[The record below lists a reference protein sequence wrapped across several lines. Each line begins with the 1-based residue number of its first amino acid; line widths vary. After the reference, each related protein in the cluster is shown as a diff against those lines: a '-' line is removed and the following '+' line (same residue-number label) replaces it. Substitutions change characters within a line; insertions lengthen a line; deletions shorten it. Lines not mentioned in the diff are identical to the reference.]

1 MIRLMSSVKS
11 PARQP
16 ELFENVPTPDSPGGG
31 NRTAEGA
38 ETVLETISPS
48 RAGDF
53 KQCPLLFRFRAID
66 RLPEPVTPPQARG
79 TTAHLALERLFDL
92 AAAERTPDRLF
103 DLFREEWTA
112 LRATPEYSGLFED
125 LDAERQWGIDS
136 LRVVANYTRLE
147 DPTSVAPV
155 ERELKL
161 AEDLGEIVV
170 RGILDR
176 MDERPDGKLVI
187 IDYKT
192 GAAPPER
199 FALPAFFA
207 LKIYALLVQRQ
218 RGRTPAELRLMYLG
232 NSTVYS
238 IEIDRNTLDG
248 IERQLLALSTTIR
261 AAIERDNFP
270 PKPSA
275 LCRWCAFQDLCRRAR
290 PMPSPSPTYPSTSGQ
305 WSVVSGQWSV
315 VSGQWSVN
323 GLERE

>member
-1 MIRLMSSVKS
+1 MSSVE
-11 PARQP
+11 PAARQP
-16 ELFENVPTPDSPGGG
+16 ALFEKVPGPESP
-31 NRTAEGA
+31 EGETRPA
-38 ETVLETISPS
+38 DGAKTVLETISPS

-92 AAAERTPDRLF
+92 AAAERTPERLF

-112 LRATPEYSGLFED
+112 LRATPEYSGLFDD

-136 LRVVANYTRLE
+136 LRVVANYARLE
-147 DPTSVAPV
+147 DPTSVTPV
-155 ERELKL
+155 ERELML

-176 MDERPDGKLVI
+176 MDERPDGELVI

-192 GAAPPER
+192 GTAPPER

-218 RGRTPAELRLMYLG
+218 SGRTPAELRLMYLG

-248 IERQLLALSTTIR
+248 IERQILALATTIR
-261 AAIERDNFP
+261 AALERDNFP

-275 LCRWCAFQDLCRRAR
+275 LCRWCSFQDLC
-290 PMPSPSPTYPSTSGQ
+290 PEGQ
-305 WSVVSGQWSV
+305 AYAKPEPALPLG
-315 VSGQWSVN
+315 
-323 GLERE
+323 

>member
-1 MIRLMSSVKS
+1 MSSVK
-11 PARQP
+11 PAARQP
-16 ELFENVPTPDSPGGG
+16 ALFEKVPGPESPEGET
-31 NRTAEGA
+31 RTADGA
-38 ETVLETISPS
+38 KTVLETISPS

-92 AAAERTPDRLF
+92 AAAERTPERLF
-103 DLFREEWTA
+103 DLFRQEWTA
-112 LRATPEYSGLFED
+112 LRATPEYSDLFDD

-136 LRVVANYTRLE
+136 LRVVANYARLE
-147 DPTSVAPV
+147 DPTSVTPV
-155 ERELKL
+155 ERELML
-161 AEDLGEIVV
+161 AEDLGDVVV

-176 MDERPDGKLVI
+176 MDERPDGELVI

-192 GAAPPER
+192 GTAPPER

-218 RGRTPAELRLMYLG
+218 SGRTPAELRLMYLG

-248 IERQLLALSTTIR
+248 IERQILALATTIR
-261 AAIERDNFP
+261 AALERDNFP

-275 LCRWCAFQDLCRRAR
+275 LCRWCSFQDLC
-290 PMPSPSPTYPSTSGQ
+290 PEGQ
-305 WSVVSGQWSV
+305 AYAKPEPALPLG
-315 VSGQWSVN
+315 
-323 GLERE
+323 

>member
-1 MIRLMSSVKS
+1 MSSEN
-11 PARQP
+11 PAARQAP
-16 ELFENVPTPDSPGGG
+16 LFENVPGPDSPGGG
-31 NRTAEGA
+31 TRTADGA
-38 ETVLETISPS
+38 KNVLETISPS

-92 AAAERTPDRLF
+92 AAAERTPERLF

-112 LRATPEYSGLFED
+112 LRATPEYSGLFDD

-136 LRVVANYTRLE
+136 LRVVANYARLE
-147 DPTSVAPV
+147 DPTSVTPV

-176 MDERPDGKLVI
+176 MDERPDGELVI

-192 GAAPPER
+192 GTAPPER

-218 RGRTPAELRLMYLG
+218 TGRTPAELRLMYLG
-232 NSTVYS
+232 NATVYS
-238 IEIDRNTLDG
+238 IEVDRNTLDG
-248 IERQLLALSTTIR
+248 IERQLLALSNTIR
-261 AAIERDNFP
+261 AAVEGDNFP

-275 LCRWCAFQDLCRRAR
+275 LCRWCAFQDLCPEGQAYAR
-290 PMPSPSPTYPSTSGQ
+290 PEPALPLGQ
-305 WSVVSGQWSV
+305 
-315 VSGQWSVN
+315 
-323 GLERE
+323 

>member
-1 MIRLMSSVKS
+1 MIRLMSSEKTA
-11 PARQP
+11 ARQP
-16 ELFENVPTPDSPGGG
+16 ALFENPPMPDSPAGGP
-31 NRTAEGA
+31 RTADGS
-38 ETVLETISPS
+38 ETLLETISPS

-53 KQCPLLFRFRAID
+53 KQCPRLFRFRAID

-92 AAAERTPDRLF
+92 AAAERTPERLF

-112 LRATPEYSGLFED
+112 LRATPEYSCLFDD

-136 LRVVANYTRLE
+136 LRVVANYTRME
-147 DPTSVAPV
+147 DPTSIAPI
-155 ERELKL
+155 ERELML

-176 MDERPDGKLVI
+176 MDERPDGELVI

-199 FALPAFFA
+199 YALSAFFA

-238 IEIDRNTLDG
+238 IEIDRNTLEG
-248 IERQLLALSTTIR
+248 IERQLLALTTTMR
-261 AAIERDNFP
+261 AAVEGDNFP

-275 LCRWCAFQDLCRRAR
+275 LCRWCAFQDLC
-290 PMPSPSPTYPSTSGQ
+290 PEGQ
-305 WSVVSGQWSV
+305 AYAKPEPALPLG
-315 VSGQWSVN
+315 
-323 GLERE
+323 

>member
-1 MIRLMSSVKS
+1 MSSVK
-11 PARQP
+11 PAARQP
-16 ELFENVPTPDSPGGG
+16 ALFDNVPGPASPAGGTG
-31 NRTAEGA
+31 TADGSRTA
-38 ETVLETISPS
+38 LETISPS

-92 AAAERTPDRLF
+92 TAAERTPERLF

-112 LRATPEYSGLFED
+112 LRATPEYSGLFDD

-136 LRVVANYTRLE
+136 LHVVANYTLME
-147 DPTSVAPV
+147 DPTSIAPV
-155 ERELKL
+155 ERELML

-176 MDERPDGKLVI
+176 MDERPDGELVI

-192 GAAPPER
+192 GRAPPER
-199 FALPAFFA
+199 YALPAFFA

-218 RGRTPAELRLMYLG
+218 SGRTPAELRLMYLG

-238 IEIDRNTLDG
+238 IEIDRNTLEG
-248 IERQLLALSTTIR
+248 IERQVLALATTMR
-261 AAIERDNFP
+261 AAVESDNFP

-275 LCRWCAFQDLCRRAR
+275 LCRWCAFQDLCPEGQAYAR
-290 PMPSPSPTYPSTSGQ
+290 PEPALP
-305 WSVVSGQWSV
+305 
-315 VSGQWSVN
+315 
-323 GLERE
+323 LD

>member
-1 MIRLMSSVKS
+1 MIRLMSSVDP

-16 ELFENVPTPDSPGGG
+16 ALFENVPGPGSPAGGS
-31 NRTAEGA
+31 RTADGA
-38 ETVLETISPS
+38 RTVLETISPS

-92 AAAERTPDRLF
+92 TAVERTPERLF

-125 LDAERQWGIDS
+125 LDTERQWGIDS
-136 LRVVANYTRLE
+136 LRVVANYTRME

-155 ERELKL
+155 ERELML
-161 AEDLGEIVV
+161 AEDLGEVVV

-176 MDERPDGKLVI
+176 MDERPDGELVI

-192 GAAPPER
+192 GNAPPER
-199 FALPAFFA
+199 YALPAFFA

-218 RGRTPAELRLMYLG
+218 TGRTPAELRLMYLG

-238 IEIDRNTLDG
+238 IEVDRNTLNG
-248 IERQLLALSTTIR
+248 IERQILALTTTIR
-261 AAIERDNFP
+261 AAVKRDNFP

-275 LCRWCAFQDLCRRAR
+275 LCRWCAFQDLCPEGQAHAA
-290 PMPSPSPTYPSTSGQ
+290 PEPTLPLVGDSPATT
-305 WSVVSGQWSV
+305 
-315 VSGQWSVN
+315 
-323 GLERE
+323 

>member
-1 MIRLMSSVKS
+1 MSSVK
-11 PARQP
+11 PAARQP
-16 ELFENVPTPDSPGGG
+16 ALFDNVPGPASPAGGTG
-31 NRTAEGA
+31 TADGSRTA
-38 ETVLETISPS
+38 LETISPS

-66 RLPEPVTPPQARG
+66 RLPEPVTAPQARG

-92 AAAERTPDRLF
+92 TAAERTPERLF

-112 LRATPEYSGLFED
+112 LRATAEYSGLFDD

-136 LRVVANYTRLE
+136 LRVVANYTGLE
-147 DPTSVAPV
+147 DPTTVAPI
-155 ERELKL
+155 ERELML
-161 AEDLGEIVV
+161 TEDLGEIVV

-176 MDERPDGKLVI
+176 MDERPDGELVI

-199 FALPAFFA
+199 YALPAFFA

-238 IEIDRNTLDG
+238 IEIDRNTLEG
-248 IERQLLALSTTIR
+248 IERQLLALTATIR
-261 AAIERDNFP
+261 AAVESDNFP

-275 LCRWCAFQDLCRRAR
+275 LCRWCAFQDLCPEGQAYAR
-290 PMPSPSPTYPSTSGQ
+290 PEPALPLDQ
-305 WSVVSGQWSV
+305 
-315 VSGQWSVN
+315 
-323 GLERE
+323 

>member
-1 MIRLMSSVKS
+1 MILLMSSLKS
-11 PARQP
+11 AARQP
-16 ELFENVPTPDSPGGG
+16 ALFENVPTPDSPVGGD
-31 NRTAEGA
+31 RTDASS

-92 AAAERTPDRLF
+92 AAAERTPERLF

-125 LDAERQWGIDS
+125 LDTERKWGIDS

-155 ERELKL
+155 ERELML

-218 RGRTPAELRLMYLG
+218 TGRTPAELRLMYLG

-275 LCRWCAFQDLCRRAR
+275 LCRWCSFQDLC
-290 PMPSPSPTYPSTSGQ
+290 PEGQ
-305 WSVVSGQWSV
+305 AYAKPEP
-315 VSGQWSVN
+315 N
-323 GLERE
+323 LPLD

>member
-1 MIRLMSSVKS
+1 MIRLMSSVNP
-11 PARQP
+11 PAHQP
-16 ELFENVPTPDSPGGG
+16 ALFENVPGPDSPAGGT
-31 NRTAEGA
+31 RTADA
-38 ETVLETISPS
+38 AQTLLETISPS

-92 AAAERTPDRLF
+92 TAVERTPERLF

-112 LRATPEYSGLFED
+112 LRTTPEYSGLFDD

-136 LRVVANYTRLE
+136 LRVVANYTRME

-155 ERELKL
+155 ERELML
-161 AEDLGEIVV
+161 AEDLGEVVV

-176 MDERPDGKLVI
+176 MDERPDGELVI

-192 GAAPPER
+192 GNAPPER
-199 FALPAFFA
+199 YALPAFFA

-218 RGRTPAELRLMYLG
+218 TGRTPAELRLMYLG

-238 IEIDRNTLDG
+238 IEVDRNTLDG
-248 IERQLLALSTTIR
+248 IERQILALTTTIR
-261 AAIERDNFP
+261 AAVEGDNFP

-275 LCRWCAFQDLCRRAR
+275 LCRWCAFQDLCPEGQAQAA
-290 PMPSPSPTYPSTSGQ
+290 PEPTLPLGGDSPATA
-305 WSVVSGQWSV
+305 
-315 VSGQWSVN
+315 
-323 GLERE
+323 

>member
-1 MIRLMSSVKS
+1 MSSVK
-11 PARQP
+11 PAARQP
-16 ELFENVPTPDSPGGG
+16 ALFEKVPGPESPEGET
-31 NRTAEGA
+31 RTADGA
-38 ETVLETISPS
+38 KTVLETISPS

-92 AAAERTPDRLF
+92 AAAERTPERLF
-103 DLFREEWTA
+103 DLFREVWTA
-112 LRATPEYSGLFED
+112 LRATPEYSDLFDD

-136 LRVVANYTRLE
+136 LRVVANYARLE
-147 DPTSVAPV
+147 DPTSVTPV
-155 ERELKL
+155 ERELML

-176 MDERPDGKLVI
+176 MDERPDGELVI

-192 GAAPPER
+192 GTAPPER

-218 RGRTPAELRLMYLG
+218 SGRTPAELRLMYLG

-248 IERQLLALSTTIR
+248 IERQILALATTIR
-261 AAIERDNFP
+261 AALDRDNFP

-275 LCRWCAFQDLCRRAR
+275 LCRWCSFQDLCPEGQAYAK
-290 PMPSPSPTYPSTSGQ
+290 PEPSLPLG
-305 WSVVSGQWSV
+305 
-315 VSGQWSVN
+315 
-323 GLERE
+323 